1 MFPRWYYYAKNTI
14 IFSGASLLALILA
27 AVLLWLAARLFPLL
41 LPFIIAL
48 FLSFLMEP
56 MIDVLQNRARFN
68 RGLAVL
74 VTMLLVFGG
83 LGTVVTLLSI
93 RLVAELVSLSA
104 TFPDFAK
111 EVRLYIE
118 QMIPDAVRFYG
129 NLPGDV
135 IGYIQ
140 EGLRAL
146 TSALQRLLE
155 IAVTSL
161 VSFVSLVPETV
172 LLIIVTFLG
181 TYFIAKD
188 RQKIAAFWRRFIPAP
203 YGETSIN
210 IVREVLRAFLS
221 YLKAQSILVTIT
233 MIISIVG
240 LQIIGAQ
247 YALTMGLLVG
257 LFDIIPVLG
266 PATLFVPWAVWMF
279 IIGDIGFG
287 VKLSLLYLLI
297 LVTRQLLEARVVAA
311 NLGLNPLATLM
322 AMYIG
327 FKMLGFVGL
336 ILGPLLLIAVQAA
349 FQAGDF
355 FPKGK

>member
-14 IFSGASLLALILA
+14 IFSGASLLALALTTVI
-27 AVLLWLAARLFPLL
+27 LWLAVHLFPALV
-41 LPFIIAL
+41 PFIIAL

-56 MIDVLQNRARFN
+56 LINVLQSRARFG

-74 VTMLLVFGG
+74 VTMLIVFGV
-83 LGTVVTLLSI
+83 LGTVITLLSV
-93 RLVAELVSLSA
+93 RLVAELISLSA
-104 TFPDFAK
+104 TLPDFTK
-111 EVRLYIE
+111 EMRLYVE
-118 QMIPDAVRFYG
+118 QMIPDAVHFYG
-129 NLPGDV
+129 KLPGDV

-140 EGLRAL
+140 EGLRTL
-146 TSALQRLLE
+146 SSALQTVLE
-155 IAVTSL
+155 IAVTSV
-161 VSFVSLVPETV
+161 VSFISLVPDTV
-172 LLIIVTFLG
+172 LLIIVTLLS

-188 RQKIAAFWRRFIPAP
+188 RRRIADFWKRLIPAP

-233 MIISIVG
+233 MIISIIG

-257 LFDIIPVLG
+257 LFDVIPVLG

-279 IIGDIGFG
+279 IIGDIAFA

-327 FKMLGFVGL
+327 FKMVGFIGL
-336 ILGPLLLIAVQAA
+336 ILGPLVLIAVQAA

-355 FPKGK
+355 FSKGK